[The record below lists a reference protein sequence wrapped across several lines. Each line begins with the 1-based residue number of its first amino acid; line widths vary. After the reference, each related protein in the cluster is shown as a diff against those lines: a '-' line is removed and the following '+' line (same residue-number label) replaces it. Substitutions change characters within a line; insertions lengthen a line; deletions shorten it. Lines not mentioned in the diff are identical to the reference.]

1 MKNFI
6 SVITTSLHNVLIA
19 IDSIESVVS
28 NGKYS
33 DYVVITMKSGD
44 DTYTVI
50 DKYCDVVKHI
60 AEAQE

>member
-6 SVITTSLHNVLIA
+6 GVITTSLHNVLIA
-19 IDSIESVVS
+19 VDSIESVVS
-28 NGKYS
+28 SGKYS

-44 DTYTVI
+44 TYTVT

-60 AEAQE
+60 AEVQE